1 MTLLLNWGVHQLM
14 KKYFFKFN
22 YNKNLFRMDLGSEK
36 GSDKKVKKTKTLI
49 VKDLEGLRVVPP
61 GLEPGTK

>member
-1 MTLLLNWGVHQLM
+1 MIYGVKPSFKNKYFGSQIGSTITLL
-14 KKYFFKFN
+14 
-22 YNKNLFRMDLGSEK
+22 
-36 GSDKKVKKTKTLI
+36 KTKTLI